1 MKQKR
6 LVGVHCSHSFH
17 TEQAKATWREIV
29 NYSPPRDPLPAGVAA
44 MSAARCALQILLQ
57 YEY

>member
-6 LVGVHCSHSFH
+6 LVGVQCSHSFH
-17 TEQAKATWREIV
+17 TEQAKATWWEIV

-44 MSAARCALQILLQ
+44 MTAAKCALQKMLQ
-57 YEY
+57 